1 MVLVKNSVWA
11 RHCGSTLLAAVAVVV
26 FTPQDADARR
36 RGGGGGRSSSH
47 VLSYT
52 HKAAPTKGVNRRTT
66 PTNER
71 VDSSN
76 ATAALQCYTD
86 ARGRT
91 YLLTPAGKRKYNGC

>member
-1 MVLVKNSVWA
+1 MALVKSSVWA
-11 RHCGSTLLAAVAVVV
+11 RRCGSTLLAAVAVVV

-36 RGGGGGRSSSH
+36 RGGGGRSSSH
-47 VLSYT
+47 ILSYT
-52 HKAAPTKGVNRRTT
+52 HKAAPAKGVNRRTT

-71 VDSSN
+71 VDGSK

-91 YLLTPAGKRKYNGC
+91 YLLTPTGKRNYNGC